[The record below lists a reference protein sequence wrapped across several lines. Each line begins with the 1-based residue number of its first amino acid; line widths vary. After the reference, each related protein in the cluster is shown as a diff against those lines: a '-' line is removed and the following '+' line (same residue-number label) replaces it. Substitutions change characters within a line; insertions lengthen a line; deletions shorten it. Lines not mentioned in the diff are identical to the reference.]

1 MKKVFEVRWKRA
13 AAVALSLT
21 MAIGFA
27 GCDAFGSRKKS
38 KDAIND
44 RLVSFNK
51 ALQKLDYEAARRLT
65 DWTKE
70 DNDYTAI
77 ESLFDASDYGDAEGE
92 GFVICTEYIASTIS
106 IKYDISTVQI
116 KNDQATLNVKYEM
129 VDWPSVYQKSHD
141 SYDQVLEDLTNCQ
154 DKSTTDAVIIFENV
168 DGRNDWR
175 LCRISDLGK
184 VMSFV
189 HTLPVRA

>member
-13 AAVALSLT
+13 AAAALSLA

-38 KDAIND
+38 MDAIND

-51 ALQKLDYEAARRLT
+51 ALQKLDYEAVRRLT
-65 DWTKE
+65 DWTVE

-77 ESLFDASDYGDAEGE
+77 ESLFDTSDYGGAEGE

-116 KNDQATLNVKYEM
+116 QGDQATLNVKYEV
-129 VDWPSVYQKSHD
+129 VDWLSVYQKSHG
-141 SYDQVLEDLTNCQ
+141 SYDQVLEDLKNCQ

-189 HTLPVRA
+189 HTLPSGA

>member
-1 MKKVFEVRWKRA
+1 MKKVFGVRWKRT
-13 AAVALSLT
+13 AVAALSIAV
-21 MAIGFA
+21 AIGLA
-27 GCDAFGSRKKS
+27 GCDAFGTRKKS
-38 KDAIND
+38 MDAMND
-44 RLVSFNK
+44 RLISFNK
-51 ALQKLDYEAARRLT
+51 ALQKLDYEAVRRQT
-65 DWTKE
+65 DWTEE

-77 ESLFDASDYGDAEGE
+77 ESLFDTSDYGEAEGE

-116 KNDQATLNVKYEM
+116 QDGQASLNVIYEM

-141 SYDQVLEDLTNCQ
+141 SYDQVLEDLKNCP

-168 DGRNDWR
+168 DGGNDWR

-189 HTLPVRA
+189 HALPVRA